1 MFSFVKVGHWQEDLY
16 RFECVLVIVWCVC
29 LCGTQRSPRRMLT
42 PLVSALLELCENPQA
57 VTHLLRWS
65 GDRDTS
71 APQLLLHIW
80 RREEETTGV
89 SRDPH
94 GMIAGAHA
102 IKTALFTV
110 KHLSN

>member
-1 MFSFVKVGHWQEDLY
+1 
-16 RFECVLVIVWCVC
+16 
-29 LCGTQRSPRRMLT
+29 MLT

-65 GDRDTS
+65 GDRDAS

-94 GMIAGAHA
+94 GLITGAHA
-102 IKTALFTV
+102 SLSIHRALKLNTV
-110 KHLSN
+110 SLHGM